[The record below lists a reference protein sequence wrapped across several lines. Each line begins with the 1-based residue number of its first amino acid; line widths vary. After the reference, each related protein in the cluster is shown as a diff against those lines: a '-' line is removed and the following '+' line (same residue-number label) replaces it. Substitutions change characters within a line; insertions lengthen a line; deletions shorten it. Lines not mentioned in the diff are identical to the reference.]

1 MAISTQYGQSGEYFG
16 HADYGGN
23 IAAGKNPL
31 QILNYLNRNIGKLRG
46 VNVPGGGGIYDTA
59 LQEASAY
66 RQQQEQL
73 DAQKQQANFQQQIQ
87 QQQQQFQQQLAAQQQ
102 QAKEAQQQLMIQMN
116 RPERAPAEVRMAG
129 GNQQQQQ
136 LRKRGTTGYFGRQ
149 GLRIGSLN
157 VPTPGMQMSAGAAM
171 QPVSGTFS

>member
-1 MAISTQYGQSGEYFG
+1 MSISTQYGANPYYFG

-23 IAAGKNPL
+23 IAAGNNPL
-31 QILNYLNRNIGKLRG
+31 QILNYLNQNLGRLRG
-46 VNVPGGGGIYDTA
+46 VNVPGSGGIYDIA
-59 LQEASAY
+59 MREANTY

-73 DAQKQQANFQQQIQ
+73 NAQKQQANFQQQIQ
-87 QQQQQFQQQLAAQQQ
+87 QQQQQFQQQLAAQQE

-116 RPERAPAEVRMAG
+116 KPERAPAEVRMAG
-129 GNQQQQQ
+129 GTQQQQQ

-157 VPTPGMQMSAGAAM
+157 VPNPGMQMSAGAAM
-171 QPVSGTFS
+171 QPASGTFV

>member
-1 MAISTQYGQSGEYFG
+1 MQYRGIAGGVDVNTETIANGINYGVGFGGGDLRRALGEGYS
-16 HADYGGN
+16 ASSILDYLKGY
-23 IAAGKNPL
+23 KNPVAGSVQTQL
-31 QILNYLNRNIGKLRG
+31 QIM
-46 VNVPGGGGIYDTA
+46 A
-59 LQEASAY
+59 QAE
-66 RQQQEQL
+66 RQQQ
-73 DAQKQQANFQQQIQ
+73 DAQRAIQ

-102 QAKEAQQQLMIQMN
+102 QAQEAQRQLMIQMN

-171 QPVSGTFS
+171 QPASGTFS